1 MCGRAGTAAPV
12 TAEIAFIAALRAIA
26 TAPAARGLMDDAAVL
41 EVGGAQ
47 LVLTM
52 DAIVEGV
59 HFLSDDPAESVA
71 WKLVATNVSD
81 LSGKGA
87 KPRGCLLTYPLAA
100 DQAWN
105 ADFLRGL
112 EQACAAFAIPL
123 LGGDT
128 VRQPQGSA
136 RSFSLVAIGEVA
148 AASAVP
154 SRQGA
159 RAGDIIW
166 VTGPIGDAGL
176 GLRLLKNELQ
186 ATPQNHDVLVSRY
199 RRPLPQPLLGQAL
212 AAHATAM
219 MDVSD
224 GLLIDA
230 SRLAAAS
237 EMAAL
242 IELDRVPLSR
252 SFIETCGDGLEERCH
267 AASAGDDYCLLLTA
281 APEAE
286 ALMHLAARD
295 AQGSI
300 YRVGRIMNGRGLGL
314 LHAGESIPLPSR
326 LGFEH

>member
-1 MCGRAGTAAPV
+1 
-12 TAEIAFIAALRAIA
+12 
-26 TAPAARGLMDDAAVL
+26 MDDAAVL
-41 EVGGAQ
+41 EMGGAQ

-59 HFLSDDPAESVA
+59 HFLPDDPADSVA

-87 KPRGCLLTYPLAA
+87 EPTGCLLTYPLAA
-100 DQAWN
+100 DEVWN

-112 EQACAAFAIPL
+112 EQACAVFAIPL

-148 AASAVP
+148 AGLVVP
-154 SRQGA
+154 SRAGA

-166 VTGPIGDAGL
+166 VTAPIGDAGL
-176 GLRLLKNELQ
+176 GLRLLKTEAR
-186 ATPQNHDVLVSRY
+186 ATPQNRDTLVGRY
-199 RRPLPQPLLGQAL
+199 RRPAPQPDLGKVIAP
-212 AAHATAM
+212 HVSAM

-224 GLLIDA
+224 GLLIDT

-237 EMAAL
+237 EVAAL
-242 IELDRVPLSR
+242 IELDSVPLSQA
-252 SFIETCGDGLEERCH
+252 FVETCGDSLDERRS
-267 AASAGDDYCLLLTA
+267 AASAGDDYCLLLTS
-281 APEAE
+281 APTSEAPLQ
-286 ALMHLAARD
+286 AAARE
-295 AQGSI
+295 AGGRL

-314 LHAGESIPLPSR
+314 LYGGEPVPLPER